1 MYRGLTVLAHEEDLT
16 VWITALQI
24 IWIKDTIWRRIF
36 QTESKCQKPFE
47 KVYAILVLFFLL
59 SEMYWVTLF
68 QI

>member
-24 IWIKDTIWRRIF
+24 IDTIWRRIF